1 MDLGATVCTP
11 RNPDCQVCPLVS
23 LCQANHLG
31 LAGELPRR
39 QPRKAVPLVRQVALL
54 LERNGEF
61 LVRKRPLQGMLAG
74 LWEFPSREVTDGQPA
89 SAAAAELLAEL
100 VLSGRLYELGQ
111 VGHAYSHFRLE
122 VAVFQVAVTDHLAV
136 GQVAEG
142 QPSLW
147 LPTIDLAELAL
158 HGAHK
163 KVWALLASPN

>member
-11 RNPDCQVCPLVS
+11 RNPNCQVCPLAS
-23 LCQANHLG
+23 LCQANRLG
-31 LAGELPRR
+31 LAGELPWP
-39 QPRKAVPLVRQVALL
+39 QPRKSVPLVRQVALL

-61 LVRKRPLQGMLAG
+61 MVRKRPLQGMLVG

-100 VLSGRLYELGQ
+100 ELSGRLYELGQ
-111 VGHAYSHFRLE
+111 VRHAYSHFRLE
-122 VAVFQVAVTDHLAV
+122 VAVFQVAIDGNLTV

-147 LPTIDLAELAL
+147 LPSLELAELAL